1 MAHLYFNEDYP
12 EVLTEFKRLC
22 NADTSF
28 YNLSAIS
35 DDIVANDYPVSRDLY
50 NKYTGNLRRA
60 VDAVF
65 SGDDA
70 DTDLAL
76 RLKAGVTRFGAFKAF
91 NATQDIHSKGRTGA
105 ATAADDAENVEKRY
119 NSFQAAEYA
128 TAASRARTAKQFA
141 EYMTADRIR
150 LFPNLRW
157 LPSRSVEVRPEHRIF
172 WNRVWPKTSEFW
184 QHNQPGNLWNCKC
197 DMEETD
203 DPTDIPEKLNPKYS
217 SASPG
222 LKDNPAVT
230 GKIFSD
236 DCSYI
241 QRVKNISSATIRKD
255 AVEAIGKMTYKDT
268 ESDVEISALADIV
281 EFSQNIRTARI
292 LANGG
297 EKVKLRPD
305 YKELIDCKNPE
316 LEINGSIS
324 DAKRVESA
332 TGIPDGFI
340 KSIRQGASAVVIDYG
355 NGEWK
360 INEKGEMVKIHYNP
374 RNTAKAIS
382 DRFNDFENGTIEKCY
397 VVYKDKYIEIGK
409 DVFLK
414 YPGDTKDN
422 RIKRQLL
429 IMNILK
435 QLSK

>member
-1 MAHLYFNEDYP
+1 MYISLAHLYFNEDYP
-12 EVLTEFKRLC
+12 EALTEFKRLC

-28 YNLSAIS
+28 YNLSSIS

-70 DTDLAL
+70 GTDLAL

-91 NATQDIHSKGRTGA
+91 NATQDIRAKGRTGA

-141 EYMTADRIR
+141 EYMTADRMR

-172 WNRVWPKTSEFW
+172 WNRVWPKSSEFW

-222 LKDNPAVT
+222 LKGNPAVT

-305 YKELIDCKNPE
+305 YKNLIEKRSNAEFETNDC
-316 LEINGSIS
+316 IC
-324 DAKRVESA
+324 DAKRVSSA
-332 TGIPDGFI
+332 
-340 KSIRQGASAVVIDYG
+340 KSIGENIKTAIRDQGCSQVIIDFG
-355 NGEWK
+355 NGEK
-360 INEKGEMVKIHYNP
+360 TINGDIIHYNVYKV
-374 RNTAKAIS
+374 ASAIS
-382 DRFNDFENGTIEKCY
+382 NRFADFDNGRLSAIY
-397 VVYKDKYIEIGK
+397 VVLKDKYAKIEKTIFDLYPGQNNDTRKNKIIEI
-409 DVFLK
+409 LK
-414 YPGDTKDN
+414 KALD
-422 RIKRQLL
+422 
-429 IMNILK
+429 
-435 QLSK
+435 